1 MIQFFLILFSQPI
14 FFGVLKMN
22 WSKTFINFLRS
33 SLSGASINTEFYWN
47 IFKRPL
53 FCKSRDD
60 ASKLGR
66 IIITIC
72 STVLCT
78 LCGFLGNLI
87 TQCENLTCSMDKR
100 ERNLQWWATGLN
112 QKWVEFQ
119 AGLRALLKPH
129 LMVEPL
135 SRAPEQSRSVQQDML
150 SSCWRQ
156 FYASLDRSVRPHLFL
171 IATKQ

>member
-1 MIQFFLILFSQPI
+1 MIQFLLILFSQLI

-100 ERNLQWWATGLN
+100 ETCNGERPGY
-112 QKWVEFQ
+112 KPEMSWVSS
-119 AGLRALLKPH
+119 
-129 LMVEPL
+129 L
-135 SRAPEQSRSVQQDML
+135 SRTSGSAQTALDGWVFEQLHRILKLCSEVRTIFRTVL
-150 SSCWRQ
+150 SCKSIKKVL
-156 FYASLDRSVRPHLFL
+156 S
-171 IATKQ
+171 